1 VVTAA
6 LAAQE
11 DLVVPQTEALAAQE
25 DLVVTAVLQETEALA
40 AQLLVV
46 IVALM
51 VKEIFLELAAPEV
64 LVVLQMAVTAVKQ
77 VEAQA
82 DQQTEE
88 SEALVVTVAQ
98 QTAAL
103 VAKVA

>member
-1 VVTAA
+1 MVAEA

-11 DLVVPQTEALAAQE
+11 DLVVLQTEALAAQE

-40 AQLLVV
+40 AQLLAV

-51 VKEIFLELAAPEV
+51 AKEIFLELAAPEV
-64 LVVLQMAVTAVKQ
+64 LLA
-77 VEAQA
+77 
-82 DQQTEE
+82 QQTEE
-88 SEALVVTVAQ
+88 SEVLVVTVAQ